1 MFCMEAVAGDVE
13 NKTKELAG
21 LRGKIKEV
29 TKGISKLKTNKTSLR
44 SELRSIEEKYG
55 ESVRQ
60 LARLE
65 QEIYLLNESIEE
77 NGRQQQVKLQK
88 IKSQKKSLENQVRA
102 AYGMGK
108 HDRLKLILN
117 QKAPAVSGRVMTY
130 YGYLNIARLE
140 QISDVNVDLQDLL
153 DLELQQNDE
162 AELLSQNLI
171 ERKQSQLVLKKTRA
185 ERKVV
190 LAKINKQF
198 RSKEQQ
204 LKEFKQNE
212 ARLASLIYSLQQKKV
227 SFPLLRA
234 RVKEFTEMKG
244 RLPWPVTGELVKT
257 FGARRSDSRWD
268 GVLIQ
273 AEEGAEVRAVARGE
287 VVYAGWLRGYGL
299 LTIIKHDKGYM
310 TLYAFNQ
317 SLYKTKGDKV
327 EAGAV
332 ISTVG
337 FSDGRVNAGLY
348 FGIRKKNKPV
358 NPVKWCKKV
367 RRGKVG

>member
-1 MFCMEAVAGDVE
+1 MFCLEAVAGDVE
-13 NKTKELAG
+13 DKTKALAG

-29 TKGISKLKTNKTSLR
+29 TQGISKLKLDKTSLR
-44 SELRSIEEKYG
+44 SELRSLEEKYG
-55 ESVRQ
+55 ESVSQ
-60 LARLE
+60 LARIE

-77 NGRQQQVKLQK
+77 NARQQQVKLQK
-88 IKSQKKSLENQVRA
+88 IKSQKQSLKNQVRA

-108 HDRLKLILN
+108 HERLKLMLN
-117 QKAPAVSGRVMTY
+117 QKVPAVSGRVMTY

-140 QISDVNVDLQDLL
+140 KISDISLDLQDLR
-153 DLELQQNDE
+153 DLELQQNEE
-162 AELLSQNLI
+162 AELLNQNLTA
-171 ERKQSQLVLKKTRA
+171 RKQSQLALKKTRA

-198 RSKEQQ
+198 RSKELQ
-204 LKEFKQNE
+204 LKEFKRNE
-212 ARLASLIYSLQQKKV
+212 AKLASLIYSLQQKKE
-227 SFPLLRA
+227 SPPILRR
-234 RVKEFTEMKG
+234 RVKEFTQMKG
-244 RLPWPVTGELVKT
+244 RLSWPIKGKLVKK
-257 FGARRSDSRWD
+257 FGARRSDGHWD

-273 AEEGAEVRAVARGE
+273 AKEGTEVMAVARGE

-327 EAGAV
+327 EVGAV

-337 FSDGRVNAGLY
+337 FSDGRTNAGLY